1 MSHDLLVQMAY
12 CLFKCGKR
20 QVVVEN
26 LAVLCY
32 VQLLKG
38 DVRLARD
45 LLNYIHTKKKEIKE
59 KTNIITL
66 TNLKLLPMQSQG
78 IIM

>member
-45 LLNYIHTKKKEIKE
+45 LLNYIHTQKKERKE